1 MKFNVIFIKIKS
13 LIFIFCLSIVILF
26 SFLLSNKL
34 YQNNLTSIPTATKP
48 QAEEY
53 LKCDLNGDNKDDLIY
68 ISSKD
73 NIYYMEAHINN
84 KTYFFNTK
92 NPNTLGTYNIS
103 YPLSVKLI
111 DLNNDNIPE
120 IITESSLNSASITHI
135 FMLHNNEFKEIFCS
149 TNNFLGILNS
159 SNYASPI
166 LISSSLN
173 TPSENLNTYI
183 LDNNM
188 LKNISMN
195 NLSLQSLNIINNIIS
210 FIESS
215 ENTYDNISNLFSNNI
230 SSLEISL
237 LQNLKTDGYSY
248 LLENCF
254 LESTS
259 SYSSLYT
266 LTFKKYHEYENNK
279 FILNIGIDKINDTL
293 LITSI
298 K

>member
-92 NPNTLGTYNIS
+92 NTNTLGTYNIS

-159 SNYASPI
+159 SIYASPI
-166 LISSSLN
+166 FISAYPIKNSLAF
-173 TPSENLNTYI
+173 Y
-183 LDNNM
+183 
-188 LKNISMN
+188 
-195 NLSLQSLNIINNIIS
+195 
-210 FIESS
+210 FIM
-215 ENTYDNISNLFSNNI
+215 
-230 SSLEISL
+230 
-237 LQNLKTDGYSY
+237 K
-248 LLENCF
+248 
-254 LESTS
+254 
-259 SYSSLYT
+259 
-266 LTFKKYHEYENNK
+266 
-279 FILNIGIDKINDTL
+279 
-293 LITSI
+293 
-298 K
+298 